1 MAVPFIFIVEP
12 KGRTKEA
19 MALSHPRSSAD
30 LVETGK
36 VAAEEVEVKAK
47 SIAGADFLKNSA
59 GELSENKAIE
69 ME

>member
-1 MAVPFIFIVEP
+1 
-12 KGRTKEA
+12 
-19 MALSHPRSSAD
+19 MALSQPRSSAA

-59 GELSENKAIE
+59 GLLLENKA
-69 ME
+69 MEKE